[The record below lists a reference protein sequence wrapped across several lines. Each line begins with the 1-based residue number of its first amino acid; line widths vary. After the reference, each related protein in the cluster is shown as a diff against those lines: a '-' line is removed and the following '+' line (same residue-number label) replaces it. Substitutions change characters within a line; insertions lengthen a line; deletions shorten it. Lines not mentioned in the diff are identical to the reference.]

1 MKSPKDTYLRVSFRI
16 TKDQSDRIKE
26 IAKIRRVSVKSLFL
40 SAIEYYVNE
49 GGAEKNFEKYL
60 LSLGPSIKN
69 LKVDTEILS
78 EMLSFYIMHYFCY
91 TPELPEVQRKALLLS
106 GKNRHAKFMELL
118 AKKMQGKG
126 TLFGELLVKDV
137 RQDGE
142 LENLNL
148 K

>member
-16 TKDQSDRIKE
+16 TKGQSDRIKE

-91 TPELPEVQRKALLLS
+91 TPELPEVQRKALMLS
-106 GKNRHAKFMELL
+106 GKNRHTKFMELL
-118 AKKMQGKG
+118 GKRIQGNG
-126 TLFGELLVKDV
+126 SSLSQVINQNEI
-137 RQDGE
+137 QDDRE
-142 LENLNL
+142 S
-148 K
+148 

>member
-49 GGAEKNFEKYL
+49 GGAEKSFEKYL

-91 TPELPEVQRKALLLS
+91 TPELPEVQRKALMLS
-106 GKNRHAKFMELL
+106 GKNRHTKFMELL
-118 AKKMQGKG
+118 GKRIQGNG
-126 TLFGELLVKDV
+126 SSLSQVINQNEI
-137 RQDGE
+137 QDDRE
-142 LENLNL
+142 S
-148 K
+148 